1 MPTFSQRLGKLAPYP
16 FVEISRI
23 IAEKRAAGADVVTFG
38 IGDPDI
44 PTPQPIIDRLLT
56 ASQDPPNHRYPETD
70 GLPEMRR
77 AIAHWYK
84 QRFDVDLDPDTEV
97 LPLIGAKEGIGHAAF
112 CFLDPGDI
120 ALVPDPAYPVYS
132 VGTMFA
138 GAESYVMPLYQRNGW
153 LPEYDAIPDD
163 VARAAKVMWLNYP
176 NNPTS
181 AVASQEDLE
190 SALRYCREHDI
201 AMLHDAAY
209 SEVGYDG
216 YRAGSMMQIDGAKEV
231 GLEFHSLSKTYNMT
245 GWRMGMAVGNADM
258 IKALFQ
264 IKANLDSGIPQ
275 AIQEMSMEALTGPQD
290 CIDDNIVH
298 LPVATRPGVAGV
310 VAHGPGSRNTQGQPL
325 RLGARSRRVHL
336 RRVRGASA
344 GRNRHCGDARIL
356 LRTVRG
362 GIHPAVLDHP
372 RRACRNGLPALGKL
386 DHPDARRVTGYN
398 HGSLLSEVN
407 HDYYSDAGSPHNRR

>member
-1 MPTFSQRLGKLAPYP
+1 MEFSSRLGKLAPYP

-77 AIAHWYK
+77 AIAQWYDS
-84 QRFDVDLDPDTEV
+84 RFGVNLDPDKEV
-97 LPLIGAKEGIGHAAF
+97 LPLIGAKEGIGHVAF

-120 ALVPDPAYPVYS
+120 ALVPDPAYPVYG

-138 GAESYVMPLYQRNGW
+138 GAESYIMPLLEENGW
-153 LPEYDAIPDD
+153 LPDLSAIPVD

-181 AVASQEDLE
+181 AVASAEDL
-190 SALRYCREHDI
+190 ATYVAYCREHDI
-201 AMLHDAAY
+201 ALLHDAAY

-216 YRAGSMMQIDGAKEV
+216 YQAVSMMQVEGGKDV
-231 GLEFHSLSKTYNMT
+231 GLEFHSLSKSYNMT

-290 CIDDNIVH
+290 CIEDNRVIYQQRRDRVVEAVRKMGLSVAVPQASLYIWARVPEGFTSADFAARLLEDIDIV
-298 LPVATRPGVAGV
+298 VT
-310 VAHGPGSRNTQGQPL
+310 PGSSYGQYGEGYI
-325 RLGARSRRVHL
+325 RLSLTTPDERVETGCQRL
-336 RRVRGASA
+336 ESWT
-344 GRNRHCGDARIL
+344 I
-356 LRTVRG
+356 
-362 GIHPAVLDHP
+362 PAP
-372 RRACRNGLPALGKL
+372 REG
-386 DHPDARRVTGYN
+386 
-398 HGSLLSEVN
+398 
-407 HDYYSDAGSPHNRR
+407 